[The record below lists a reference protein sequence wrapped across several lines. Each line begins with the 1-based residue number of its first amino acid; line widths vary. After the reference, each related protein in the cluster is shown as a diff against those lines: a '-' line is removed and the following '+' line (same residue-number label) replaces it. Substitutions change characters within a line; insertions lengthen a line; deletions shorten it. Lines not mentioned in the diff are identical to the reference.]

1 MFYDLLWYLYSEG
14 CQGEK
19 VYIAYGII
27 TYRENLKTDK
37 NELNYKTKRFIDF
50 SLYLSDTAGE
60 TLEVRNKSIAWDEH
74 IYTHYTKHHPQGPPA

>member
-1 MFYDLLWYLYSEG
+1 MFEIKPFDETQQDDHQVFLTEG

-37 NELNYKTKRFIDF
+37 NELNYKTKRFTDF

-60 TLEVRNKSIAWDEH
+60 TLEVRNKSIA
-74 IYTHYTKHHPQGPPA
+74 